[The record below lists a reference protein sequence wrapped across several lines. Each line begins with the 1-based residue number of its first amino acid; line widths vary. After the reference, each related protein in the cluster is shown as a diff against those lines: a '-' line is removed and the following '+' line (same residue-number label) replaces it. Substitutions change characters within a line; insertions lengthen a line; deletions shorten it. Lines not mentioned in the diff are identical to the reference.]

1 MKALFNRLM
10 HYLKGVHSSGSA
22 ESAKRHYGGLLI
34 TSYIILTAFNYTGAD
49 EMLYAGCALVAGGLA
64 EKYFVNKKK

>member
-1 MKALFNRLM
+1 MKSLFNRIM
-10 HYLKGVHSSGSA
+10 HYLKGVHSSGTS

-34 TSYIILTAFNYTGAD
+34 TSYIILTAFKYTGAD
-49 EMLYAGCALVAGGLA
+49 EMLYAGCALIAGGLA

>member
-1 MKALFNRLM
+1 MNKFFNF
-10 HYLKGVHSSGSA
+10 LKGVHSSGTD

-49 EMLYAGCALVAGGLA
+49 EMLYAGCALIAGGLA

>member
-1 MKALFNRLM
+1 MKKFFE
-10 HYLKGVHSSGSA
+10 YLKGVHSSGAA

-34 TSYIILTAFNYTGAD
+34 MSYICLVAFHYSGVD

>member
-1 MKALFNRLM
+1 MKTLFNRVL
-10 HYLKGVHSSGSA
+10 HYLKGVHSSGTA

-34 TSYIILTAFNYTGAD
+34 MSYIIITAFNYTGAD

>member
-1 MKALFNRLM
+1 MNKFFS
-10 HYLKGVHSSGSA
+10 YLKGVHSSGTA

-34 TSYIILTAFNYTGAD
+34 TSYIILTALNYTGVD
-49 EMLYAGCALVAGGLA
+49 EMLYAGCALIAGGLA